1 MIKLLDNNYEI
12 EKGKENFNEEETKYL
27 FTEYFLDFDYVL
39 GDYSYGKLRLKGF
52 KDSNN
57 AKVKDINNIK
67 NIDNYIKEYCAPGS
81 KIFILKNVKNVTTQP

>member
-1 MIKLLDNNYEI
+1 MVVKVIKLLDSNYEI
-12 EKGKENFNEEETKYL
+12 ENGKENFNEEETKYL

-52 KDSNN
+52 RDSDN

-67 NIDNYIKEYCAPGS
+67 NIDNYIKEYCYLGS
-81 KIFILKNVKNVTTQP
+81 KTFLLKKIK

>member
-1 MIKLLDNNYEI
+1 MIKLLDSNYEI
-12 EKGKENFNEEETKYL
+12 ENGKENFNEEETKYL

-52 KDSNN
+52 RDSDN

-67 NIDNYIKEYCAPGS
+67 NIDNYIKEYCSLGS
-81 KIFILKNVKNVTTQP
+81 KTFLLKKIK